1 MLDAP
6 VEYPGPVGVP
16 DDGGDEGPGRPAD
29 GDEPLSDKLSEDV
42 EAGPEEEET
51 EPVTPSVDE
60 LEGTSLA
67 PLDVELIGRLEMVE
81 LDAEFGGSVMETL
94 RLSLLLGPGIPRDSD
109 RVGAPVDEVDT
120 VSSVEAGKAE
130 VAVPETELP
139 DAVIDTSVLCPVLEL
154 APRLGDVAGSEAGT
168 VPAGDVDAV
177 SAVEDGDKVL
187 FSRLVRL
194 VSTMELG
201 MLLADTESSEDMP
214 PDVGL
219 EVEDES
225 GTETSVELGR
235 EGPALEDEGPGAVAL
250 EIGPLGDEDSVYG
263 PPVDD
268 VSAEDGLPF
277 GAVPVLDSTEGVEL
291 AAVELVVSGDESS
304 VLPVLGELVDTR
316 LSVTELGSAED
327 ASDNVE
333 DDSRLDVTDVIVVR
347 LLLLVVRVVS
357 RDVTVTN
364 ESDGLLGAIDEE
376 LSSPVERLVYALDTV
391 GDELIVQV
399 STLVVVRSVIWE
411 VDKFVAIVVTMLVV
425 IVRGRLDG
433 RIAVLELPTDSG
445 GLGAEDEGSAELKLR
460 DEGDDGLAKVE
471 GIRSDDDVWVGGTSD
486 SDVAEGLE
494 GFKLE
499 GAADVGTLDN
509 TVPEDGTVGVEA
521 SFEL

>member
-1 MLDAP
+1 M
-6 VEYPGPVGVP
+6 P

-51 EPVTPSVDE
+51 EPVTSSVDE
-60 LEGTSLA
+60 LETTSLA
-67 PLDVELIGRLEMVE
+67 PLDAELIGRLEMAG

-120 VSSVEAGKAE
+120 VSSVEVGKTE
-130 VAVPETELP
+130 LAVPENELP
-139 DAVIDTSVLCPVLEL
+139 DAVIDASVLCLVLEL
-154 APRLGDVAGSEAGT
+154 APRLGDVAGSDAGT
-168 VPAGDVDAV
+168 VPAGEVDAV

-201 MLLADTESSEDMP
+201 MLLADTEGSEDMP

-225 GTETSVELGR
+225 GTETSVELGG

-277 GAVPVLDSTEGVEL
+277 GAVPVLDSSEGVEL
-291 AAVELVVSGDESS
+291 AAVKLVATGDESS
-304 VLPVLGELVDTR
+304 VLPVLGGLVETR
-316 LSVTELGSAED
+316 LSVAELGSAED
-327 ASDNVE
+327 ESDNVE
-333 DDSRLDVTDVIVVR
+333 DDSRLDVTDVVIVR
-347 LLLLVVRVVS
+347 LLLVLLVRAVS
-357 RDVTVTN
+357 RDVTVTD

-376 LSSPVERLVYALDTV
+376 LSSPLERLVYALDTV
-391 GDELIVQV
+391 GDELIVEV

-411 VDKFVAIVVTMLVV
+411 VDKFVGIVVTMLVV
-425 IVRGRLDG
+425 IVRGRLDA
-433 RIAVLELPTDSG
+433 RIAELELPTDSG
-445 GLGAEDEGSAELKLR
+445 ELGAEDEGSVELKLR

-471 GIRSDDDVWVGGTSD
+471 GISSDDDVWVGGTSD
-486 SDVAEGLE
+486 SDVADGLGELDGLE

-509 TVPEDGTVGVEA
+509 TVPEDGTVRVEA